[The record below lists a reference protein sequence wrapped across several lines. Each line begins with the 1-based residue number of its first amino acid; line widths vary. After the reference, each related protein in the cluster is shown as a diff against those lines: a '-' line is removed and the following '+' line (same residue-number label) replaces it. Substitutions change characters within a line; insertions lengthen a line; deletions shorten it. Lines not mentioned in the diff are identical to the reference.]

1 MNYEIIYSFFFDYI
15 KFSYIIFYGIKR
27 NNNFI
32 NIFKIVTDHF
42 KIFDGAKKHIIVLY
56 FVPILTS
63 IGISV
68 LYTFSDSMVEAIMVV
83 ISVVISALLSFQG
96 GILNIESNKNEERK
110 KVILEETNASI
121 NFTVLINIILVLSLS
136 KSLYLST
143 SSLLTVIQYLI
154 LIVSLVMIAFT
165 KKAQGLHDIIVK
177 TEVVQSDIVKEDV
190 LCTNEN

>member
-1 MNYEIIYSFFFDYI
+1 MKLNIAFSLIILSLVILFI
-15 KFSYIIFYGIKR
+15 YGIKR

-56 FVPILTS
+56 FVPILTA

-96 GILNIESNKNEERK
+96 GILNIESNKNEGRK
-110 KVILEETNASI
+110 KVILEETNSSI
-121 NFTVLINIILVLSLS
+121 NFTVLINIILVFF
-136 KSLYLST
+136 
-143 SSLLTVIQYLI
+143 
-154 LIVSLVMIAFT
+154 M
-165 KKAQGLHDIIVK
+165 
-177 TEVVQSDIVKEDV
+177 
-190 LCTNEN
+190 